1 MNRLFKQNIEGFLFT
16 RSHEHIQLLKQ
27 LLLETL
33 LKTKIELLEKTTK
46 LGDDMNNVI
55 CLPQIQQVF
64 IYLYLNTKVI
74 IFGVLLF
81 LYICMILQRWMVFDK
96 LFDGDEWMSFYG

>member
-64 IYLYLNTKVI
+64 IYLFVFKHKSNNIWRSFVSLYLYDFAKV
-74 IFGVLLF
+74 
-81 LYICMILQRWMVFDK
+81 
-96 LFDGDEWMSFYG
+96 DGL